1 MAFGYCNPNG
11 LRHQLRNILQNK
23 NADVKRNKDKRVNLS
38 RLKEKKTQWKLNAM
52 LNPQM
57 GFCVRIK
64 MTMKDI
70 ETIIEIWINPIGEII
85 IRYQC

>member
-23 NADVKRNKDKRVNLS
+23 NANVKRNKDKLMNHS
-38 RLKEKKTQWKLNAM
+38 RLKEKKKQWKLNAT

-57 GFCVRIK
+57 GFWVRIK
-64 MTMKDI
+64 MTIKDI
-70 ETIIEIWINPIGEII
+70 ETITEIWINPIGEII
-85 IRYQC
+85 ILYQC